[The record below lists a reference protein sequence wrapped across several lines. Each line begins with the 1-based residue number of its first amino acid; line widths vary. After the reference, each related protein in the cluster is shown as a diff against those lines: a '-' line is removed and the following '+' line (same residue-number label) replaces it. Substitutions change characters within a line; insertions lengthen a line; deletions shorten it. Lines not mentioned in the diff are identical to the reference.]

1 MKPLASVALF
11 AALLLARWSAASAQ
25 NSPMPQTAADKSAD
39 KPLALAD
46 VLALGLA
53 QNPALA
59 QADLDV
65 QIAQGRAVQAGLYPN
80 PMLMAIGD
88 EMGAGQGKQGGIITA
103 PMMTQTI
110 ITAGK
115 RKLDIAIAN
124 RKLDQAGL
132 AAVRQR
138 VELNIAVR
146 QAFYDVLT
154 ARRRLATLTD
164 LEKVA
169 AQSVETTQKLLDAK
183 QVAQLDLL
191 QVQVEN
197 ERILAE
203 QEAAQR
209 EAAAAWRRL
218 AATIGMPRLE
228 EKVLAG
234 DLAAPLPLF
243 DYARSQ
249 DFLVENHPEVEYAR
263 VGIIQAE
270 LMLRRERAEVFPN
283 VTVGAGY
290 VRSNHDKMDEWMF
303 QVSAPVPL
311 WNRNQGNIQ
320 ARRTEMGRSI
330 REVERVQNDLT
341 SRLATAHGNYAAA
354 AARADRYA
362 KKILPAAR
370 RAYEIAFAA
379 FKGGQFEY
387 LRVLQAQRAYQE
399 ATLEYV
405 RALGEAWRAA
415 SEIQGLLLIEE

>member
-1 MKPLASVALF
+1 MNRLLSLALVAAIFSVPKIPAHAQIAPDAPVAKEAVRKPLSF
-11 AALLLARWSAASAQ
+11 ADV
-25 NSPMPQTAADKSAD
+25 M
-39 KPLALAD
+39 ALA
-46 VLALGLA
+46 LA

-65 QIAQGRAVQAGLYPN
+65 QIAQGRAIQAGLYPN
-80 PMLMAIGD
+80 PTLMAIGD
-88 EMGAGQGKQGGIITA
+88 EMGGGRGMQGGMVTA
-103 PMMTQTI
+103 PMVTQTI

-132 AAVRQR
+132 ALVRQR
-138 VELNIAVR
+138 LELNIAVR
-146 QAFYDVLT
+146 QAFYEVLT
-154 ARRRLATLTD
+154 ARRRVRTLDELKT
-164 LEKVA
+164 VTG
-169 AQSVETTQKLLDAK
+169 QSVETTQKLLDAK
-183 QVAQLDLL
+183 QVALLDLL
-191 QVQVEN
+191 QVQVEH
-197 ERILAE
+197 ERVLAE
-203 QEAAQR
+203 SEAAQR
-209 EAAAAWRRL
+209 DAAASWRRL

-228 EKVLAG
+228 ETALAG
-234 DLAAPLPLF
+234 DLETPLPIF
-243 DYARSQ
+243 DYDRSH

-263 VGIIQAE
+263 VGITQAE

-283 VTVGAGY
+283 VSVGAGY
-290 VRSNHDKMDEWMF
+290 VRSNHDKMDMWMF
-303 QVSAPVPL
+303 QVGAPVPL

-320 ARRTEMGRSI
+320 ARRTEVSRSI

-341 SRLATAHGNYAAA
+341 SRLATAYGDYAAA
-354 AARADRYA
+354 QARADRYA

-405 RALGEAWRAA
+405 RALGDAWRGVSA
-415 SEIQGLLLIEE
+415 IQGLLLIEE